1 VPGPRVRCAIPPE
14 QTCGS
19 VSVTE
24 LERLQ
29 RNYRTAFLRYLP
41 TRDEVALHL
50 GYQIG
55 RTAMTGGLSLLD
67 LAQVHHRVLIEVLR
81 TAPDLD
87 VDTLVAAASDF
98 LLEVLATYEIA
109 RRSFLDESTDESPTD

>member
-1 VPGPRVRCAIPPE
+1 M
-14 QTCGS
+14 
-19 VSVTE
+19 SVTE

-41 TRDEVALHL
+41 TRDEGALHL

-67 LAQVHHRVLIEVLR
+67 LTQVHHRVLIEVLR
-81 TAPDLD
+81 TAPGQD
-87 VDTLVAAASDF
+87 VDTLVSAASDF

-109 RRSFLDESTDESPTD
+109 RRSFLDESTDESAD

>member
-1 VPGPRVRCAIPPE
+1 MPGARPVAIRSEPS
-14 QTCGS
+14 CGGL
-19 VSVTE
+19 SVTE

-41 TRDEVALHL
+41 SRDEAALHL

-67 LAQVHHRVLIEVLR
+67 LTQVHHRVLIEVLR
-81 TAPDLD
+81 TAPGQD
-87 VDTLVAAASDF
+87 VDTLVSAASDF
-98 LLEVLATYEIA
+98 LLEVLATYEMA
-109 RRSFLDESTDESPTD
+109 RRSFLDGSSDETSTD